1 MSNYTVFTIPIYLRS
16 PEQHEALMEQKKTEY
31 VEGGNG
37 EHEKSVRSEYFDAY
51 LFIPWKFSQIVGY
64 IEIKREFSDLKAYG
78 WFVKIKPTY
87 RSKDKTMEYR
97 GKIGDVSKLNR
108 DNDQIKSDIREF
120 VESVHSFSSLV
131 KNKYLDT
138 DTLFLALNCMD
149 FSKLQRT

>member
-1 MSNYTVFTIPIYLRS
+1 M
-16 PEQHEALMEQKKTEY
+16 
-31 VEGGNG
+31 
-37 EHEKSVRSEYFDAY
+37 
-51 LFIPWKFSQIVGY
+51 FIPWKFSQIVGY
-64 IEIKREFSDLKAYG
+64 IEINREFSDLKAYG

-120 VESVHSFSSLV
+120 IESVPSFSNLV

-138 DTLFLALNCMD
+138 ETLFLALNCMD